1 MSPVSRSRKKKR
13 RVPPPGVGTRL
24 PPLPPPPPLPP
35 GARYTLD
42 DLGPAQH
49 VIHRELTGRGWRLDT
64 RGGDHGPAW
73 FYPPSVPPDWNPDDP
88 RWDEARAVPLTPT
101 RLTEDVDRTPRIER
115 AGPVRTGPLTEWHS
129 YADLTAVLA
138 RAGEIE
144 SWRATEP
151 QPPPEW
157 PTPPGGWPD
166 WLWTVP
172 YLGSAHPGAD
182 HPPPVERGA
191 NCQRYAYE
199 ILALFG
205 RRPPPLRS
213 SELWADT
220 AHTTPVDGAPQ
231 PLDLLLFNA
240 TPDAQPQAHGAH
252 VGVWMCDGQVLHL
265 SAEVGVPAVWTLD
278 TFRATDRYAV
288 LVGAK
293 RVITRP
299 AAPAGS

>member
-1 MSPVSRSRKKKR
+1 
-13 RVPPPGVGTRL
+13 
-24 PPLPPPPPLPP
+24 
-35 GARYTLD
+35 
-42 DLGPAQH
+42 
-49 VIHRELTGRGWRLDT
+49 
-64 RGGDHGPAW
+64 
-73 FYPPSVPPDWNPDDP
+73 
-88 RWDEARAVPLTPT
+88 
-101 RLTEDVDRTPRIER
+101 
-115 AGPVRTGPLTEWHS
+115 
-129 YADLTAVLA
+129 
-138 RAGEIE
+138 
-144 SWRATEP
+144 
-151 QPPPEW
+151 
-157 PTPPGGWPD
+157 
-166 WLWTVP
+166 
-172 YLGSAHPGAD
+172 
-182 HPPPVERGA
+182 
-191 NCQRYAYE
+191 
-199 ILALFG
+199 ALFG

-240 TPDAQPQAHGAH
+240 TPDTHGAH